1 MNNISISG
9 RLTRDV
15 DLSETVSGAVN
26 ARFSVAV
33 QDGKDKTDFFV
44 CVGVC
49 WKYFA
54 VAVQAIYICIALM
67 FAVFGG
73 VMVGRSVWLTK
84 QVKENRK

>member
-33 QDGKDKTDFFV
+33 QDGKDKVDYLYV
-44 CVGVC
+44 
-49 WKYFA
+49 
-54 VAVQAIYICIALM
+54 
-67 FAVFGG
+67 
-73 VMVGRSVWLTK
+73 
-84 QVKENRK
+84 

>member
-1 MNNISISG
+1 MKQIRALRANGITLLISPVI
-9 RLTRDV
+9 T
-15 DLSETVSGAVN
+15 A
-26 ARFSVAV
+26 
-33 QDGKDKTDFFV
+33 V

-73 VMVGRSVWLTK
+73 VMVGRSIWLEK

>member
-1 MNNISISG
+1 MMKQIRALRANGIT
-9 RLTRDV
+9 L
-15 DLSETVSGAVN
+15 LVS
-26 ARFSVAV
+26 SVITA
-33 QDGKDKTDFFV
+33 V

-73 VMVGRSVWLTK
+73 VMVGRSIWLNK
-84 QVKENRK
+84 QEKEKRNG

>member
-1 MNNISISG
+1 MKQIRALRTNGIVMLIS
-9 RLTRDV
+9 
-15 DLSETVSGAVN
+15 
-26 ARFSVAV
+26 SVITA
-33 QDGKDKTDFFV
+33 V

-73 VMVGRSVWLTK
+73 VMVGRSVWLNK
-84 QVKENRK
+84 QRKEQKK

>member
-1 MNNISISG
+1 MKQIRALRANGIT
-9 RLTRDV
+9 L
-15 DLSETVSGAVN
+15 LVS
-26 ARFSVAV
+26 SVITA
-33 QDGKDKTDFFV
+33 V

-73 VMVGRSVWLTK
+73 VMVGRSVWLNK
-84 QVKENRK
+84 QRKEK

>member
-1 MNNISISG
+1 MKQIRALRANGIVMLIS
-9 RLTRDV
+9 
-15 DLSETVSGAVN
+15 
-26 ARFSVAV
+26 SVITA
-33 QDGKDKTDFFV
+33 V

-73 VMVGRSVWLTK
+73 VMVGRSVWLNK
-84 QVKENRK
+84 QRKEKRNG